1 MKFHQPLIILTATL
15 ALGACA
21 TNSTC
26 ADDMSYRQAASVAP
40 IVGSN
45 GITVPESAAALHI
58 PPPSGKEVAAVLPTN
73 ANRRSA
79 CLDFPPEIAAPAA
92 K

>member
-1 MKFHQPLIILTATL
+1 MKFHQPLIILAAAF
-15 ALGACA
+15 ALNACA
-21 TNSTC
+21 TNKEC
-26 ADDMSYRQAASVAP
+26 ADDQSYRQATSVAP

-58 PPPSGKEVAAVLPTN
+58 PPASGKEVAVVPPTN
-73 ANRRSA
+73 VNRRSA